1 MLWKMTIGSR
11 LITMKNNVKLL
22 LSVTVL
28 LSLAT
33 AQTGAMKRQ
42 DSLQE
47 LEQVREKRQLSNQT
61 LRVTTILQSPF
72 IMAKPSGGFE
82 GFCIDLLQI
91 FAERLK
97 LRYEIKL
104 VKDGFYGRRLENGKW
119 TGMLG
124 ELMAEEADVAIAPL
138 TITMERE
145 RAFSFTRPF
154 MSVGISILIRKDS
167 NNQGASLFQFLSPFS
182 ANTWLSLLIAYILTC
197 FCLYLAARLSPNE
210 WREPEVEN
218 THFSLFDSFWF
229 GVGALTLQGAGPH
242 PRALS
247 TRIIGVT
254 WWLFGIVFLVA
265 YITYFA
271 ASLNSEA
278 QGPLI
283 KSFADLAEQNEIDYG
298 TVYGGSTFSFFKLSK
313 IPIYHKI
320 YKKMNSKS
328 DSVLVHTMEEGIQR
342 VLNSN
347 YALIGESSTIDLAVA
362 EHCNLMRVSN
372 FAAIRG
378 YGIAT
383 RLGDPLRDY
392 LTHTLLELEESGQ
405 LQQLQAKWWK
415 SSCSVEHSAEWS
427 PLKVNQIGGTFLF
440 LAIGLSLALVVAC
453 IELAVKSR
461 KKADQDKSCCRIFT
475 EELNLRFKGRSEANK
490 KTKA

>member
-1 MLWKMTIGSR
+1 MENG
-11 LITMKNNVKLL
+11 MKLF

-28 LSLAT
+28 LSLTT
-33 AQTGAMKRQ
+33 ARTGAMESQ

-47 LEQVREKRQLSNQT
+47 LMQIREKRELSNQT

-97 LRYEIKL
+97 FRYEIKL
-104 VKDGFYGRRLENGKW
+104 VKDGFYGSRLENGKW

-124 ELMAEEADVAIAPL
+124 ELMEKEADMAIAPL

-145 RAFSFTRPF
+145 KAFSFTRPF

-167 NNQGASLFQFLSPFS
+167 NSQGASLFQFLSPFT
-182 ANTWLSLLIAYILTC
+182 ANTWLSLLIAYTLTC

-210 WREPEVEN
+210 WREPEVED
-218 THFSLFDSFWF
+218 THFSLLDSFWF
-229 GVGALTLQGAGPH
+229 GVGALSLQGVGPH
-242 PRALS
+242 PRSLS
-247 TRIIGVT
+247 TRIIGTT
-254 WWLFGIVFLVA
+254 WWLFSIIFLVA
-265 YITYFA
+265 YATYFA

-278 QGPLI
+278 QAPLI
-283 KSFADLAEQNEIDYG
+283 NSFADLAKQNEIDYG

-313 IPIYHKI
+313 IETYHKI
-320 YKKMNSKS
+320 YERMNNKG
-328 DSVLVHTMEEGIQR
+328 DSVLVHTMKEGIQR
-342 VLNSN
+342 VLDSN

-392 LTHTLLELEESGQ
+392 LTQTLLELEESGQ

-415 SSCSVEHSAEWS
+415 SSCGHSEHSAEWS
-427 PLKVNQIGGTFLF
+427 PLEVKQIGGTFLF
-440 LAIGLSLALVVAC
+440 LGIGVSLALVVAC

-461 KKADQDKSCCRIFT
+461 KKADQDKSCCSIFT
-475 EELNLRFKGRSEANK
+475 EELSLRFKGRSDASK